1 MRRMPTSQDDLDDK
15 KKRDDP
21 IKYYNFIN
29 DDHPSVQEYIDNR
42 FKEQLKWYDDHAR
55 SSLRKYYACQVII
68 VFFGA
73 LIPIINVLAPT
84 TTDGYGYPIRL
95 LSSFF
100 GGTIIVA
107 TGLLQLT
114 KAYENWISYRS
125 TTEQL
130 KQEYQLFALKAEEY
144 SDEKTPNKDSKGKLF
159 VEKVE
164 SLIRLE
170 GKKYVSTH
178 QYSQPKA
185 AEP

>member
-1 MRRMPTSQDDLDDK
+1 MRRMSASQDNSDGK
-15 KKRDDP
+15 KKPDDP
-21 IKYYNFIN
+21 IKYYDFIN
-29 DDHPSVQEYIDNR
+29 DKHPSVQNYIDNR
-42 FKEQLKWYDDHAR
+42 FKDQLKWYDDHAK
-55 SSLRKYYACQVII
+55 SSMIKYYSCQVII

-73 LIPIINVLAPT
+73 IIPIVNVLAPT
-84 TTDGYGYPIRL
+84 TEDYLIRL

-114 KAYENWISYRS
+114 KAYENWINYRN
-125 TTEQL
+125 TAEQL
-130 KQEYQLFALKAEEY
+130 KQEYQLFALKAEDY
-144 SDEKTPNKDSKGKLF
+144 SDEKTPNKDSKERLF
-159 VEKVE
+159 IEKVE

-170 GKKYVSTH
+170 GKKYLSTH